1 MFFNNHLK
9 KGEQIG
15 HTLRQLLT
23 TASTGT
29 GFFDDPVFKN
39 PVPEHFFNDL
49 YIRGFITSLGGLL
62 IGQMGGAKWSV
73 EKKGETIITALLVV
87 DPTGHLKN
95 LHIYNLGH
103 DVLSD
108 RLFKDGI
115 DAATTFFGTTYNKLR
130 TDDPDPILAKAK
142 TLSQKS
148 GDGLDLAQTVLMLSL
163 VEYIKNNFIQ
173 PIDEHVDDESINDSE
188 QFIMESRKL
197 QETSEALK
205 VCPYCAEEIKVAAIK
220 CKHCGEWLRTS

>member
-1 MFFNNHLK
+1 MDKWAEQNGVLK
-9 KGEQIG
+9 
-15 HTLRQLLT
+15 
-23 TASTGT
+23 
-29 GFFDDPVFKN
+29 
-39 PVPEHFFNDL
+39 
-49 YIRGFITSLGGLL
+49 
-62 IGQMGGAKWSV
+62 
-73 EKKGETIITALLVV
+73 KKGETIITALLVV

-148 GDGLDLAQTVLMLSL
+148 GDGLDLGSNSFDAQLLL
-163 VEYIKNNFIQ
+163 KHIKNNFIQ

>member
-29 GFFDDPVFKN
+29 GFFDDPVVKN
-39 PVPEHFFNDL
+39 PVPDHFFDDL
-49 YIRGFITSLGGLL
+49 YIRGFITSLGSLL
-62 IGQMGGAKWSV
+62 IGQTGGAKWSV
-73 EKKGETIITALLVV
+73 EKKGESIITALLVV
-87 DPTGHLKN
+87 DPTGYLKN
-95 LHIYNLGH
+95 LHIYHSGT

-108 RLFKDGI
+108 QLFRDGI

-130 TDDPDPILAKAK
+130 PDDPDPILAKAK
-142 TLSQKS
+142 IISQKS
-148 GDGLDLAQTVLMLSL
+148 GEGLDLAQTVLMLSI
-163 VEYIKNNFIQ
+163 VKHIKNNFIQ
-173 PIDEHVDDESINDSE
+173 PIDEHVDDETMTDSE
-188 QFIMESRKL
+188 QSIMESRQLK
-197 QETSEALK
+197 EMSEALK
-205 VCPYCAEEIKVAAIK
+205 VCPYCAEDIKVAAIK